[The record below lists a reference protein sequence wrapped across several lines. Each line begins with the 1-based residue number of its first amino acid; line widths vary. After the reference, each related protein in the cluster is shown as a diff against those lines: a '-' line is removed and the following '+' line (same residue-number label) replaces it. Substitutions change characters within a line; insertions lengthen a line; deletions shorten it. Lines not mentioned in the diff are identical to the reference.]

1 MFELKRGM
9 KKSLFLL
16 ANTAN
21 NIKSLYTKVIYGGK
35 KNKWRTIKVLTLS
48 EFIYFC
54 CIGAFFVFFLE
65 KNNEEHFFMYFL
77 LIYCVIGFDFGFT
90 LSVQCS
96 VKVRVCFDGKFAYLY
111 DH

>member
-35 KNKWRTIKVLTLS
+35 KNKWRTIKVKRVYMFLLYS
-48 EFIYFC
+48 CVFR
-54 CIGAFFVFFLE
+54 VFFR
-65 KNNEEHFFMYFL
+65 KNQRGTFFYVLSFNILRYGFRLWVHF
-77 LIYCVIGFDFGFT
+77 
-90 LSVQCS
+90 
-96 VKVRVCFDGKFAYLY
+96 K
-111 DH
+111 

>member
-35 KNKWRTIKVLTLS
+35 KINGGRLKLS

-54 CIGAFFVFFLE
+54 CVDAFLVAFF
-65 KNNEEHFFMYFL
+65 
-77 LIYCVIGFDFGFT
+77 
-90 LSVQCS
+90 
-96 VKVRVCFDGKFAYLY
+96 
-111 DH
+111 

>member
-35 KNKWRTIKVLTLS
+35 KKMADIKVKRVY
-48 EFIYFC
+48 I
-54 CIGAFFVFFLE
+54 
-65 KNNEEHFFMYFL
+65 FL
-77 LIYCVIGFDFGFT
+77 LC
-90 LSVQCS
+90 
-96 VKVRVCFDGKFAYLY
+96 
-111 DH
+111 